1 MKYPKKIIIINE
13 VASTLGGGA
22 AILKQ
27 ILLEIKTNPVANSF
41 NWIIFVS
48 TDIFDKYSFANIQII
63 KVNLRGWIGRLLWDT
78 FGIKKWLDTRKMK
91 PVLAISLMSVGIK
104 LLDIP
109 QVVYIQQSLPFS
121 GYSDFKKF
129 EWKPFIY
136 NYLIFQWMKFSI
148 SKKTNIVVQTQWL
161 KKAVVKKLKI
171 PNEKI
176 TILRPSVS
184 QFNIKNTLSLKTQK
198 PKSFTYKLFCPGLP
212 FISYKNYELIIKSI
226 GLLKRNQPGL
236 AKKIR
241 LIFTFKP
248 SPENRLTRYYQ
259 KIAIQ
264 ENVDQNIVWYGQRS
278 IAEMINLY
286 SNSDAILFPSLV
298 ESFGLPL
305 IEASSLGKKIFAI
318 DRPYSKDVLKGYKG
332 VSFLGNNTK
341 MWSDSLS
348 NFYSKK
354 ENFRFHS
361 HEISN
366 GDWSKFIELI
376 QTLARY

>member
-1 MKYPKKIIIINE
+1 
-13 VASTLGGGA
+13 
-22 AILKQ
+22 
-27 ILLEIKTNPVANSF
+27 
-41 NWIIFVS
+41 
-48 TDIFDKYSFANIQII
+48 
-63 KVNLRGWIGRLLWDT
+63 
-78 FGIKKWLDTRKMK
+78 
-91 PVLAISLMSVGIK
+91 
-104 LLDIP
+104 
-109 QVVYIQQSLPFS
+109 
-121 GYSDFKKF
+121 
-129 EWKPFIY
+129 
-136 NYLIFQWMKFSI
+136 MKFSI